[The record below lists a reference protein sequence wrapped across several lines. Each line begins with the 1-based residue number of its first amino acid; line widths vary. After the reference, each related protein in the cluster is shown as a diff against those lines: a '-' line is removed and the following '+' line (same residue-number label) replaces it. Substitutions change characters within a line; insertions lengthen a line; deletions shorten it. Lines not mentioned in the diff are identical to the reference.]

1 MADRRDQ
8 EESGEGPRQADPDF
22 AHEASTAALIAET
35 VQELKHLAVT
45 QVELARQEVR
55 DDARATV
62 ATVAA
67 FAVSGAAAFAGLTL
81 LFVTATFGLALVL
94 PGWVA
99 GLIVTGVVL
108 AGSAV
113 VGAIGWRARLRAP
126 LPRTRHVLERERDW
140 RPSHSRSLEQGDR

>member
-1 MADRRDQ
+1 MADRPEQ
-8 EESGEGPRQADPDF
+8 EKSIASPRQADPDF
-22 AHEASTAALIAET
+22 AHEASTPALIAAT

-67 FAVSGAAAFAGLTL
+67 FGVAGAAAIAGLTL

-108 AGSAV
+108 AASAV
-113 VGAIGWRARLRAP
+113 AGAIGWRARLRAP

-140 RPSHSRSLEQGDR
+140 RPSHSRSLEQAEK